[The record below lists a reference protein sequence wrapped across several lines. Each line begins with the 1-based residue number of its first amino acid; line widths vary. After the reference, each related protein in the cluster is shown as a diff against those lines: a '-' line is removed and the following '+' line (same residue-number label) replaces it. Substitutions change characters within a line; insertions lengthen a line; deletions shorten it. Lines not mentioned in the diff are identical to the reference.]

1 MEDQQNNQ
9 AEEPVAQAE
18 PATPESQD
26 PLAISKAQAD
36 EYLAGWKRAMA
47 DYANLKKEAER
58 GQGELAKYASG
69 NMVTELLPVID
80 SFSKA
85 MAQKPQFGDGV
96 QVDPAKLVQ
105 WIDGVGHISD
115 QLANVLSRAGVTA
128 IDKAGIPFDPAVH
141 EAMMNAPADKDH
153 PSGTVTKVLES
164 GYKLHDR
171 VLRAAKVI
179 VAE

>member
-1 MEDQQNNQ
+1 MKNDATVPEPAA
-9 AEEPVAQAE
+9 AEPQDELAVAKAQAE
-18 PATPESQD
+18 
-26 PLAISKAQAD
+26 

-58 GQGELAKYASG
+58 GQGELVKYACAGIVS
-69 NMVTELLPVID
+69 ELLPVID

-85 MAQKPQFGDGV
+85 MAQRPTFGNGE
-96 QVDPAKLVQ
+96 QLDPAKVNQ
-105 WIDGVGHISD
+105 WMDGVGRISD
-115 QLANVLSRAGVTA
+115 QLANSLGRAGVA
-128 IDKAGIPFDPAVH
+128 IIDKAGVPFDPAVH
-141 EAMMNAPADKDH
+141 EAMMTGPGTADH
-153 PSGTVTKVLES
+153 PPGSVLKVLEP